1 MQRAQAAP
9 ALPAASAGRLPSRG
23 ALRPP
28 QPERAHLRS
37 RPRCQQ
43 RALPRCSTHHG
54 LLPSGGWHGALFE
67 VLHLQRG
74 GAYPTL
80 GLLWVLQL
88 PRPPSSAPTSAI
100 KRLAASAQ
108 SPRTARLSLPAQR
121 ANRPGK
127 TGAKWPVPFFLKMP
141 LPLREVSMN
150 ASPWPS
156 ETQYPLIGRHL
167 RVRWQVREC
176 RTSGQANRFS
186 TCSPRKGLRRVC
198 PKTNSGKG
206 LKPASLF
213 RGRHLG
219 PRKCFRF
226 DTDASTHTIGAS
238 WVT

>member
-1 MQRAQAAP
+1 MACCPRAGGMARSLRCSTYNVVVPIPRLACCGYCNCLGRRQAPQRAQ
-9 ALPAASAGRLPSRG
+9 SSG
-23 ALRPP
+23 
-28 QPERAHLRS
+28 
-37 RPRCQQ
+37 
-43 RALPRCSTHHG
+43 LPRARKALG
-54 LLPSGGWHGALFE
+54 L
-67 VLHLQRG
+67 R
-74 GAYPTL
+74 AYPCPL
-80 GLLWVLQL
+80 NVQIGREKQG
-88 PRPPSSAPTSAI
+88 RNGPPH
-100 KRLAASAQ
+100 
-108 SPRTARLSLPAQR
+108 
-121 ANRPGK
+121 
-127 TGAKWPVPFFLKMP
+127 FFLKMP